1 MADPAISA
9 ASAAPDAPAAAPA
22 PAQDV
27 APASPKPEAPKPKT
41 LPYARP
47 SKPEPSPIAAA
58 PAVDAPKPD
67 GKPAPNRAAAMQR
80 ARADKLAAELEVV
93 KKSASSVDSMRKVLA
108 GYADDAI
115 KSLSEEWQAHLR
127 ELAGNDPARLLE
139 LVQKTAHLRAAP
151 VPAVAAPAPKLPST
165 APAQGAPGSSA
176 IDADVATLAQYEQ
189 LKRDGRMIVAAQFAE
204 RNRAAITRGEM
215 KRASKN

>member
-1 MADPAISA
+1 MADPV
-9 ASAAPDAPAAAPA
+9 APVAPEAPVAAPA

-27 APASPKPEAPKPKT
+27 APAAPKPEAPKPKT

-47 SKPEPSPIAAA
+47 AKPEPAPVAAA
-58 PAVDAPKPD
+58 PAPDAPKPE

-80 ARADKLAAELEVV
+80 ARADKLAAELEAA

-115 KSLSEEWQAHLR
+115 KPLSKEWQDHLR
-127 ELAGNDPARLLE
+127 EEAGDDPARLLE
-139 LVQKTAHLRAAP
+139 LVRKTAHLREAAP
-151 VPAVAAPAPKLPST
+151 PAPAPKLPST
-165 APAQGAPGSSA
+165 APAQGAPGSPA

-189 LKRDGRMIVAAQFAE
+189 LKRDGRMLVAAQFAE
-204 RNRAAITRGEM
+204 RNRAAIARGEM